1 VPYRVEPD
9 WCCTACWCHTFG
21 GEPLM
26 WWGVMAAGA
35 AFALVPNV
43 LDPTIGVN
51 GSVMLGVGLLL
62 LAGYKLGTK

>member
-1 VPYRVEPD
+1 
-9 WCCTACWCHTFG
+9 
-21 GEPLM
+21 M
-26 WWGVMAAGA
+26 WWGVMAAGT